1 MSQPFSPSTVDKGFI
16 LSPAA
21 LKNPATS
28 DQVLQRILKWFET
41 SDYLVCFG
49 LVLTSHISGHV
60 PEDLLT
66 KFAPDLNKF
75 GHEAISEEINSL
87 IGNAET
93 QEPYIKTRNVWG
105 ARYDADRLVTSTGWK
120 ELGKWGIKHGVVGLG
135 YEEEFGSHRRIVQHA
150 LNYIYSAS
158 SAAYSCPISMT
169 SGAARLVRHQ
179 LTDLPPDHP
188 FHELYRKLIARENN
202 WISAQW
208 MTERPGGS
216 DVRNSETFAV
226 YSPLTTKTGR
236 FGTIEEGDYL
246 LSGFK
251 FFCSATDCNVV
262 LLLAKMESGELSLFV
277 APTVKTVKDSEGQPK
292 KVSNGIRIHR
302 LKNKMGTKELP
313 TAEVELQNVRA
324 HLIGPKDRGIA
335 TIALLLNTTRTHNF
349 ITALSCLRRALDI
362 AKSFART
369 RKTIDQELW
378 SFPMHLNVL
387 SQLEVKHRGWMQLA
401 FFTSSLLS
409 YVDNGFPKGA
419 PGVFSVLAQSP
430 KIANIV
436 LRAFTSTSKAVIC
449 KSATLAFQEC
459 QEAMGG
465 VGYIDE
471 PEEPEFNV
479 SRLWRDTASNS
490 VWEGTTN
497 VLASETVRHL
507 TNGQNLDL
515 FDSWMLDAIGQ
526 VAANELKAK
535 LSSVWT
541 ELKVRLAVGQTAGG
555 LVTVLA
561 VGRQVMFT
569 LAWLVCGTLL
579 ALDSQRDNDGVA
591 LEVARRW
598 VLEGQGV
605 PGEFAF
611 PELIYQQLASNQNQ
625 RLTGRERT
633 VMDSR
638 IVWGVELPA
647 TASLGY
653 RPSKI

>member
-1 MSQPFSPSTVDKGFI
+1 MSQLSPSTAEKGFI
-16 LSPAA
+16 LSPAK
-21 LKNPATS
+21 LENPATG
-28 DQVLQRILKWFET
+28 DKVFQRILNW
-41 SDYLVCFG
+41 YLPHDV
-49 LVLTSHISGHV
+49 VARIT
-60 PEDLLT
+60 PELT
-66 KFAPDLNKF
+66 KFGRD
-75 GHEAISEEINSL
+75 AISDEINNL
-87 IGNAET
+87 IGNAER
-93 QEPYIKTRNVWG
+93 QEPYIKPYSVWG
-105 ARYDADRLVTSTGWK
+105 ARYDTERLVTSTGWK
-120 ELGKWGIKHGVVGLG
+120 ELGKWGIKNGVVAFG
-135 YEEEFGSHRRIVQHA
+135 YEEEFGSQRRIIQHA
-150 LNYIYSAS
+150 FNYIFSAS
-158 SAAYSCPISMT
+158 SATYSCPISMT

-179 LTDLPPDHP
+179 LANVPSDHP
-188 FHELYRKLIARENN
+188 FHELYARLIARENN

-216 DVRNSETFAV
+216 DVRNSETVAI
-226 YSPLTTKTGR
+226 YSPLAIKNGR
-236 FGTIEEGDYL
+236 FGNIEEGDYL

-262 LLLAKMESGELSLFV
+262 LLLAKTESGELSLFV
-277 APTVKTVKDSEGQPK
+277 APTVKTVTNPEGQK
-292 KVSNGIRIHR
+292 KRVSNGIRIHR

-324 HLIGPKDRGIA
+324 HSIGPKDRGIA

-362 AKSFART
+362 AKAFART
-369 RKTIDQELW
+369 RTTINQELW
-378 SFPMHLNVL
+378 SFPMHLSVL

-409 YVDNGFPKGA
+409 YVDNGFPNEA
-419 PGVFSVLAQSP
+419 TGVFSVLADSATT
-430 KIANIV
+430 ANVV

-507 TNGQNLDL
+507 TKEKNLIL
-515 FDSWMLDAIGQ
+515 FDVWILDIISR
-526 VAANELKAK
+526 VSDDELKAK
-535 LSSVWT
+535 VSTVWA
-541 ELKVRLAVGQTAGG
+541 ELNAKLAKGQSPHG
-555 LVTVLA
+555 LVALLS
-561 VGRQVMFT
+561 VGRQIMFT
-569 LAWLVCGTLL
+569 LAWMVCGILLTLD
-579 ALDSQRDNDGVA
+579 AQRDSDGVA
-591 LEVARRW
+591 IEVARRW

-611 PELIYQQLASNQNQ
+611 PEMIYQRSASSKNIC
-625 RLTGRERT
+625 TEKERT
-633 VMDSR
+633 EWDSR

-647 TASLGY
+647 TASTGY
-653 RPSKI
+653 RASKI

>member
-1 MSQPFSPSTVDKGFI
+1 
-16 LSPAA
+16 
-21 LKNPATS
+21 
-28 DQVLQRILKWFET
+28 
-41 SDYLVCFG
+41 
-49 LVLTSHISGHV
+49 
-60 PEDLLT
+60 
-66 KFAPDLNKF
+66 
-75 GHEAISEEINSL
+75 
-87 IGNAET
+87 
-93 QEPYIKTRNVWG
+93 
-105 ARYDADRLVTSTGWK
+105 
-120 ELGKWGIKHGVVGLG
+120 
-135 YEEEFGSHRRIVQHA
+135 
-150 LNYIYSAS
+150 
-158 SAAYSCPISMT
+158 MT
-169 SGAARLVRHQ
+169 SGAARLIRHQ
-179 LTDLPPDHP
+179 LTDLPSDHP
-188 FHELYRKLIARENN
+188 FHELYARIIARENN

-216 DVRNSETFAV
+216 DVRNSETFAT
-226 YSPLTTKTGR
+226 YSPLATKTGR
-236 FGTIEEGDYL
+236 FGNIEQGDYL

-251 FFCSATDCNVV
+251 FFGSATDCNVV
-262 LLLAKMESGELSLFV
+262 LLLAKTESGELSLFV
-277 APTVKTVKDSEGQPK
+277 APTAKTVTDSEGQSR

-313 TAEVELQNVRA
+313 TAEVELQDVRA

-369 RKTIDQELW
+369 RTTIDQELW

-409 YVDNGFPKGA
+409 YVDNGFPKDA
-419 PGVFSVLAQSP
+419 PRVLSVLAKSP
-430 KIANIV
+430 KVGNIV

-465 VGYIDE
+465 VGYIGEFSVQALDTNLLLTSNLRIDE

-507 TNGQNLDL
+507 TKGQNLSL
-515 FDSWMLDAIGQ
+515 FDSWMSDAINQ
-526 VAANELKAK
+526 VAIGELKTA
-535 LSSVWT
+535 LSSVWAQ
-541 ELKVRLAVGQTAGG
+541 LKDRLAAGQTTDG
-555 LVTVLA
+555 LSAALG
-561 VGRQVMFT
+561 VGRQIMFT

-579 ALDSQRDNDGVA
+579 ALDVQRDHDGVA
-591 LEVARRW
+591 LEVAQRW

-611 PELIYQQLASNQNQ
+611 PDLIYQHMVSSQ
-625 RLTGRERT
+625 GRRSPDKERA
-633 VMDSR
+633 MWDSR
-638 IVWGVELPA
+638 IVWGVDLPS

-653 RPSKI
+653 RASKI